1 MASSVIMA
9 AGSMLQLL
17 PRLLAACPN
26 VDESEFQTVFGPSS
40 SLRDKIENGQRCDL
54 FISANSAHTD
64 ALVKAEIFDRT
75 AVLGLN
81 PTVLVYRSD
90 IDVADTGILQLLANP
105 SWQLGM
111 STSGLNPSD
120 TEFEILSKISE
131 ATESD
136 PEVLASRTRLIT
148 GGRENP
154 NAPKGRNQYGWIM
167 ETQEVDLLLTFQSN
181 AIDAVADNR
190 GLQFTK
196 LPSPIRVIGQFG
208 IGVSI
213 DARREIKGLYD
224 WLLSTE
230 GKNILEQNGL
240 ERP

>member
-1 MASSVIMA
+1 MVSSVIMA

-17 PRLLAACPN
+17 PRLLVACPK
-26 VDESEFQTVFGPSS
+26 VDETNFQTVFGPSS
-40 SLRDKIENGQRCDL
+40 SLRDKIENGQRFDL
-54 FISANSAHTD
+54 FISAHSTHTD
-64 ALVKAEIFDRT
+64 ALVKAEILGRA

-90 IDVADTGILQLLANP
+90 IDVADTGVLKLLADP

-136 PEVLASRTRLIT
+136 PKALASRTRLIT

-196 LPSPIRVIGQFG
+196 LPLPIRVIGQFG

>member
-1 MASSVIMA
+1 MVSSVIMA

-17 PRLLAACPN
+17 PKLLVACPK
-26 VDESEFQTVFGPSS
+26 VDESKFQTVFGPSS

-54 FISANSAHTD
+54 FISAHSTHTD
-64 ALVKAEIFDRT
+64 ALVKAEIFGRG
-75 AVLGLN
+75 AVFGLN

-90 IDVADTGILQLLANP
+90 NDVADTGILQLLADP

-131 ATESD
+131 AIESD
-136 PEVLASRTRLIT
+136 PEALASRTRLIT

-154 NAPKGRNQYGWIM
+154 NAPNGRNQIGWVM
-167 ETQEVDLLLTFQSN
+167 ETQEIDLLLTFQSN
-181 AIDAVADNR
+181 AIDAVADNP
-190 GLQFTK
+190 GLQFTE
-196 LPSPIRVIGQFG
+196 LPLSIRVVGQYG

-213 DARREIKGLYD
+213 DACREVKELYD

-230 GKNILEQNGL
+230 GKNVLEQNGL

>member
-1 MASSVIMA
+1 M
-9 AGSMLQLL
+9 
-17 PRLLAACPN
+17 
-26 VDESEFQTVFGPSS
+26 
-40 SLRDKIENGQRCDL
+40 
-54 FISANSAHTD
+54 
-64 ALVKAEIFDRT
+64 
-75 AVLGLN
+75 N

-90 IDVADTGILQLLANP
+90 IDVADTGILQLLADP

-190 GLQFTK
+190 GLQFTE
-196 LPSPIRVIGQFG
+196 LPLSIRVVGQYG